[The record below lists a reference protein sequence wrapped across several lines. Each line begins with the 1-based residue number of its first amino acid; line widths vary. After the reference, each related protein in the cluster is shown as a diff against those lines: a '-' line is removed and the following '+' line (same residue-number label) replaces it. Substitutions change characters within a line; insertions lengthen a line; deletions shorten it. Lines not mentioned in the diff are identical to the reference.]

1 MLNATLADEVIQ
13 TREALTIFPLISDQ
27 GKPLPHKLL
36 SDALGKDAVNV
47 LELGEGDVPTLVV
60 ENLGLDPVLI
70 LDGEQLLGARQSRM
84 ASRSVVV
91 PGQSKTEIPVSCVE
105 HGRWHFTSRKFKAGR
120 HYSPTRVRKKVRD
133 LEANMAGR
141 GAAMHADQLS
151 MAQGEVWKEIEKVQD
166 SMDYHS
172 PTDSLDDVSR
182 SVEDEVHNWAQ
193 NFPLLEAQ
201 IGVLAFLRGMPL
213 ALDLIG
219 SPRLYGKIHDRMM
232 RGYIMDA
239 LSMPRPVHRA
249 SGFDVTPDRAEEFL
263 EAVSASTSREAPTV
277 GVGSYYVLSGGV
289 TGGKLEQEVDGV
301 DPVIHLTAFPVDRDT
316 NGHTRDDS
324 ESGAPIRRPSRRGW
338 WSSTQG

>member
-1 MLNATLADEVIQ
+1 MLDVTLADEVIQ

-27 GKPLPHKLL
+27 GNPLPHKLL
-36 SDALGKDAVNV
+36 AEALSKDTVNV
-47 LELGEGDVPTLVV
+47 LELGQGNVPTLVV

-70 LDGEQLLGARQSRM
+70 LDGEQLIGARQSRM

-91 PGQSKTEIPVSCVE
+91 PEQSKTEIPVSCIE

-141 GAAMHADQLS
+141 GAAMHADPLS

-166 SMDYHS
+166 SMDYDS

-182 SVEDEVHNWAQ
+182 SVEDEVVDWAQ
-193 NFPLLEAQ
+193 EFPLIEAQ
-201 IGVLAFLRGMPL
+201 IGVLAFLRDRPL

-219 SPRLYGKIHDRMM
+219 SPKLYGKIHDRMM

-239 LSMPRPVHRA
+239 LSMHRTVRPG
-249 SGFDVTPDRAEEFL
+249 SGFDVMPERAGEFL
-263 EAVSASTSREAPTV
+263 EAVSASTSHETPTV
-277 GVGSYYVLSGGV
+277 GVGSYYVLSGEV
-289 TGGKLEQEVDGV
+289 TGGRLEQEVDGV
-301 DPVIHLTAFPVDRDT
+301 DRVIHLTAFPVDRDT
-316 NGHTRDDS
+316 NGHSREDS
-324 ESGAPIRRPSRRGW
+324 GRGAAINRSSRRGW
-338 WSSTQG
+338 